1 MDHDVAA
8 LPYSGAPTSYP
19 QLVCFGYKLRIVL
32 GATAVTFDIGLRT
45 DHVPCRSAVMTEDMM
60 AGRRFSRAALGL
72 ATAVMVC
79 AAIATTA
86 IAQNYDGSTVFR
98 FGAFGQG
105 TVANFGI
112 QRPISGTATASGL
125 QGGLSIGVD
134 FHPHPTWLLGVE
146 MDASVGDARGDANN
160 IGYGVDYLLNL
171 RGRFGV
177 YPSHNWLL
185 YGTAGLSY
193 LGFEAQNNLTN
204 SKAAE
209 TIPGALVGIG
219 AEYNWDHV
227 VLFGEYNY
235 VTYGVRQFT
244 LDTNVRHD
252 LDADAHLLRFGIKFK
267 VGHDYERLGRHYEPY
282 K

>member
-1 MDHDVAA
+1 
-8 LPYSGAPTSYP
+8 
-19 QLVCFGYKLRIVL
+19 
-32 GATAVTFDIGLRT
+32 
-45 DHVPCRSAVMTEDMM
+45 MTGETM
-60 AGRRFSRAALGL
+60 AGRAFSRAALGF
-72 ATAVMVC
+72 ATVVALWSAGV
-79 AAIATTA
+79 ATVT
-86 IAQNYDGSTVFR
+86 AQNYDGSTVFR
-98 FGAFGQG
+98 FGTFGQG
-105 TVANFGI
+105 TIANFGI
-112 QRPISGTATASGL
+112 QKPVSGTATASGL

-146 MDASVGDARGDANN
+146 MDASLGDARGDANN

-177 YPSHNWLL
+177 YPTQDWLL

-193 LGFEAQNNLTN
+193 LGFEAQNHLTS

-235 VTYGVRQFT
+235 VTYGARQFT
-244 LDTNVRHD
+244 LDSSTRAEARYDV
-252 LDADAHLLRFGIKFK
+252 DADVHMLRFGIKFK